1 MEILYGQGE
10 YIQSNRRFSGKIL
23 LGDYKLY
30 FKDDKG
36 DISSTYIP
44 LEKIERIKKTFKGLQ
59 VHVRLSAATGYCA
72 LIKAEKKNTEELIG
86 ELVKR
91 LHLKKQ
97 FLRKEWTGEI
107 SWR

>member
-1 MEILYGQGE
+1 MEILYGKGE
-10 YIQSNRRFSGKIL
+10 YIQGNRRFSGKIL
-23 LGDYKLY
+23 LGEYKLN
-30 FKDDKG
+30 FKDDRG
-36 DISSTYIP
+36 DISATYIP

-59 VHVRLSAATGYCA
+59 IYVRLSAATGYCA
-72 LIKAEKKNTEELIG
+72 LIKPEKRNTEELIS